1 MLPEDEIWYQPG
13 DQAEFEDGYSV
24 WKGRD
29 CPDKIAVTNTVGT
42 AQAICN
48 YNRLLAAATAALRYL
63 DDARQLPEHA
73 TTAERFLLANTKGM
87 LRGAIEGLAN
97 VS

>member
-1 MLPEDEIWYQPG
+1 MLSEDEIWYQQG
-13 DQAEFEDGYSV
+13 DQAEFEAGYSV

-29 CPDKIAVTNTVGT
+29 CPDKIAVTATEGT

-48 YNRLLAAATAALRYL
+48 YTKLLSAAVAALQYL
-63 DDARQLPEHA
+63 DNARQLPDHA

-87 LRGAIEGLAN
+87 LRGAIEGLTDA
-97 VS
+97 S